1 MYIAHFLKKEVT
13 GSPSE
18 VCKLERKNF
27 FLENLLPWQ
36 VRLKKYIFYV
46 GLIPKQG
53 RFEIVTVDI
62 KACEKHID
70 IDINAFKNSFDG
82 LTWFT

>member
-1 MYIAHFLKKEVT
+1 MKFVNLREKKFF
-13 GSPSE
+13 S
-18 VCKLERKNF
+18 RKF
-27 FLENLLPWQ
+27 ASLAGKI
-36 VRLKKYIFYV
+36 KKIYFYV